1 MKPPVK
7 LPLPPPPP
15 SPDPAFEPFERN
27 RDVPHVLYWVA
38 LALAIWGSMTLFDIR
53 HAVTKGDA
61 QRDMQQPRP
70 IAQATPDGVALRGPQ
85 FSQQPAL
92 APPQAAD
99 AVVAQLVFVGR
110 GAAWSCASCH
120 GPLGQGHVTIPR
132 LAGMDPAYIVRQL
145 NDYATGKRGSA
156 SMKIVTS
163 SLTQAEMARLALYYS
178 ALSAPSISQPA
189 LDGDMLRGAQL
200 ALRGDWSRNVP
211 ACFSCHGPSGFGVGT
226 TFPAL
231 AAQDPAYT
239 AAQFA
244 GWISGTRNRSGLAL
258 MHNVA
263 VGLTESDRRAVADYL
278 ATLPPVP
285 ASARQ
290 QERL

>member
-7 LPLPPPPP
+7 RPLSPPPA
-15 SPDPAFEPFERN
+15 PDPAFEPYERN
-27 RDVPHVLYWVA
+27 RDIPQVLYWIA
-38 LALAIWGSMTLFDIR
+38 LALAIWGSVTLFDVR
-53 HAVTKGDA
+53 HAVTKGDS
-61 QRDMQQPRP
+61 QRDMQQPGP
-70 IAQATPDGVALRGPQ
+70 VGQATHNGGALRNPQ
-85 FSQQPAL
+85 SSPEPTL
-92 APPQAAD
+92 PSLQAAD

-132 LAGMDPAYIVRQL
+132 LAGLNPAYIVRQL

-163 SLTQAEMARLALYYS
+163 SLTEAEMERLALYYS

-189 LDGDMLRGAQL
+189 LDGDMRRGEQL

-211 ACFSCHGPSGFGVGT
+211 ACFSCHGPSGFGVGA

-231 AAQDPAYT
+231 AGQDPAFT
-239 AAQFA
+239 AAQLA
-244 GWISGTRNRSGLAL
+244 GWLSGTRNRSGLAL

-263 VGLTESDRRAVADYL
+263 VGLTESDRRSVADYL
-278 ATLPPVP
+278 ATLPPAP
-285 ASARQ
+285 ASAHL
-290 QERL
+290 QEGR

>member
-7 LPLPPPPP
+7 RSLPPPA
-15 SPDPAFEPFERN
+15 PDPAFEPYERN
-27 RDVPHVLYWVA
+27 RDIPHLLYWIA
-38 LALAIWGSMTLFDIR
+38 LALAVWGSVTLFDIR
-53 HAVTKGDA
+53 HAVTKGDSK
-61 QRDMQQPRP
+61 RNMQQPGP
-70 IAQATPDGVALRGPQ
+70 IARATPDGVAVRDPQ
-85 FSQQPAL
+85 SLPQL
-92 APPQAAD
+92 AIGTPQAAD
-99 AVVAQLVFVGR
+99 AVVAQLVFAGR

-120 GPLGQGHVTIPR
+120 GALGQGHVTIPR
-132 LAGMDPAYIVRQL
+132 LAGLNPAYIVRQL

-163 SLTQAEMARLALYYS
+163 SLTKAEMERLALYYS
-178 ALSAPSISQPA
+178 SLSAPSISQPA
-189 LDGDMLRGAQL
+189 LDGDMRRGEQL

-211 ACFSCHGPSGFGVGT
+211 ACFSCHGPSGFGVGA

-239 AAQFA
+239 AAQLA
-244 GWISGTRNRSGLAL
+244 GWLSGTRNRSGLAL

-263 VGLTESDRRAVADYL
+263 VGLTESDRRSVADYL

-285 ASARQ
+285 ATARP
-290 QERL
+290 QERR

>member
-7 LPLPPPPP
+7 PPLPPETPEPA
-15 SPDPAFEPFERN
+15 AFEPFERN
-27 RDVPHVLYWVA
+27 RDIPRILYWIA
-38 LALAIWGSMTLFDIR
+38 LALAIWGSVTLFDIR
-53 HAVTKGDA
+53 RAVTKGDS
-61 QRDMQQPRP
+61 QRDRQQPGP
-70 IAQATPDGVALRGPQ
+70 IGQATPDGIALRGPQ
-85 FSQQPAL
+85 TLPQSAL

-110 GAAWSCASCH
+110 GAAWPCVSCH

-132 LAGMDPAYIVRQL
+132 LAGMNPAYFVTQL
-145 NDYATGKRGSA
+145 SDYATGKRGSA

-163 SLTQAEMARLALYYS
+163 SLTKAETEQLALYYS
-178 ALSAPSISQPA
+178 SLSAPSISQPA
-189 LDGDMLRGAQL
+189 LDGDMRRGEQL

-211 ACFSCHGPSGFGVGT
+211 ACFSCHGPSGFGVGA

-239 AAQFA
+239 AAQLA
-244 GWISGTRNRSGLAL
+244 GWLSGTRNRSGLAL

-263 VGLTESDRRAVADYL
+263 VGLTESDRRSVADYL

-285 ASARQ
+285 VSARP
-290 QERL
+290 QERR